1 MRRLGLRPLWREL
14 AIAWYEWALA
24 SINPLHEDVGFIVQR
39 INELKSERLD
49 HQYRRTT

>member
-14 AIAWYEWALA
+14 SIAWYEWALR
-24 SINPLHEDVGFIVQR
+24 SIDPLHEDVGLIVQR

-49 HQYRRTT
+49 SQYRRLT